1 MGLVGCHSYAVP
13 LLSPRCSTFSCIIH
27 TPGMKTTDN
36 TDTLDQVNIVLETLD
51 EMAKMLF
58 EESGR
63 PALTVTSQVSDNRST
78 VSNELSVSF
87 QIQVRTP
94 EKYQQYQGTA
104 SPSSSAQK
112 HIDPGMQWMR
122 PLKQEYYNTARAS
135 VVAEIRAKHRSRM
148 LEDLSQQ
155 GIIAPWGLHVAPM
168 PVYLHPHAARIA
180 DIMKRQVEICKLLH
194 DHAVFQAERV
204 AVDKVSLCNIFSLN
218 ETEYKKSI
226 GALFGAQSKEQQEL
240 KEQMYK

>member
-1 MGLVGCHSYAVP
+1 
-13 LLSPRCSTFSCIIH
+13 
-27 TPGMKTTDN
+27 
-36 TDTLDQVNIVLETLD
+36 
-51 EMAKMLF
+51 
-58 EESGR
+58 
-63 PALTVTSQVSDNRST
+63 
-78 VSNELSVSF
+78 
-87 QIQVRTP
+87 
-94 EKYQQYQGTA
+94 
-104 SPSSSAQK
+104 
-112 HIDPGMQWMR
+112 MR
-122 PLKQEYYNTARAS
+122 PLKQEYCNTARAS
-135 VVAEIRAKHRSRM
+135 VVAEIRAKHHSRM

-155 GIIAPWGLHVAPM
+155 GIIAPWALHVAPM

-194 DHAVFQAERV
+194 DHAVFQAIRV